1 MTLCELLNQELPPE
15 TKRQSTLTGI
25 FYWSQQEFRRR
36 TWQEVRGAK
45 AILEH
50 ITDMPYYR
58 PRNN

>member
-1 MTLCELLNQELPPE
+1 MTLCELLNQELPLE

-25 FYWSQQEFRRR
+25 FYWSHQELRRR

-50 ITDMPYYR
+50 ITNMPYYR
-58 PRNN
+58 PS